1 MKKRTHYILLFC
13 MLALSAVC
21 GILIPKVNVNSDMTR
36 YLPDDSQMKQGM
48 LLFLANGETLENS
61 QRVWHW

>member
-1 MKKRTHYILLFC
+1 MKKRTHYILLIC

-36 YLPDDSQMKQGM
+36 YLPDDSQMKQG
-48 LLFLANGETLENS
+48 LDIVTAEFGDRKS
-61 QRVWHW
+61 VV